1 MVRPEDI
8 GPDQG
13 KIGLWYYGTT
23 GCGKTFAATT
33 EYPDSYRK
41 CANNKWWDGYQDETS
56 VLIDD
61 LDKSHHY
68 MGFHLKIWADRY
80 SFIAET
86 KGSSR
91 YVRPEKIIVTSNW
104 HPNEIW
110 SEPQTLE
117 PILRRFKVVKFQ
129 SLNEAVGFRDNEHA
143 VHETRP
149 YRDLPVNASV
159 APNFVIPR
167 PLEGVEET
175 KENEDEAEWRA
186 LGNGV
191 NGSIFTQEDTFIRD
205 NWPADI

>member
-1 MVRPEDI
+1 MQRPDDI
-8 GPDQG
+8 NPDAG

-41 CANNKWWDGYQDETS
+41 CANNKWWDGYQDEDS

-91 YVRPEKIIVTSNW
+91 YVRPSKIIVTSNW

-110 SEPQTLE
+110 SESQTLE

-129 SLNEAVGFRDNEHA
+129 SLNEACGIPDGTQSIQEY
-143 VHETRP
+143 RP
-149 YRDLPVNASV
+149 YRDLNVNAAT
-159 APNFVIPR
+159 APGFVIPAAL
-167 PLEGVEET
+167 PAPVIPNAENNGVEES
-175 KENEDEAEWRA
+175 KEGGDAEEEWFSA
-186 LGNGV
+186 LM
-191 NGSIFTQEDTFIRD
+191 
-205 NWPADI
+205 A